1 MTFHAYDDGT
11 YYIAASGESHEWGTY
26 ELRVKDIRDITEDDD
41 GHTAAQRGL
50 KNLRA
55 VEEKGG
61 VRLTWQPPDGAAV
74 TGYRIE
80 RRRAGG
86 QDSGPQRS
94 HGQPRDHHT
103 LVEDT
108 GNTETS
114 YVDESAEQGVE
125 YEYRVTARNESG
137 PGEESDWVRA
147 GPASASNNPATGAP
161 TISGTTQVGET
172 LTADISGIADADGL
186 SGETFTYQ
194 WVSSDGTT
202 DTDIENATGSTYTLI
217 AADQGKSVK
226 VRVTFTDDGGNEETL
241 TSTPT
246 EPVLGDGPPGAPSTS
261 PPPPETRRSPCP
273 GTRPPTTATRPQRD
287 TASSGGSTA
296 RTTTRTF
303 GAQREVRP
311 IRRTTRPI
319 WPMESS
325 TSSG

>member
-1 MTFHAYDDGT
+1 MTFHAHDDGT
-11 YYIAASGESHEWGTY
+11 HYIAASGESFEWGTY
-26 ELRVKDIRDITEDDD
+26 ELTVIDITRDD
-41 GHTAAQRGL
+41 GDYTNDGDDTNVGKGL

-80 RRRAGG
+80 RRRADEQG
-86 QDSGPQRS
+86 SGPQRS

-161 TISGTTQVGET
+161 TISGTAAG
-172 LTADISGIADADGL
+172 GRDADG
-186 SGETFTYQ
+186 GHH
-194 WVSSDGTT
+194 GHC
-202 DTDIENATGSTYTLI
+202 
-217 AADQGKSVK
+217 
-226 VRVTFTDDGGNEETL
+226 RC
-241 TSTPT
+241 
-246 EPVLGDGPPGAPSTS
+246 
-261 PPPPETRRSPCP
+261 RRSERRNV
-273 GTRPPTTATRPQRD
+273 RPPVGIQ
-287 TASSGGSTA
+287 
-296 RTTTRTF
+296 
-303 GAQREVRP
+303 
-311 IRRTTRPI
+311 
-319 WPMESS
+319 
-325 TSSG
+325 